1 MDSNDFNLGYEEV
14 YNDRLGETKSMITLA
29 TLLDSLDQGAEGM
42 RYNAVMRG
50 AYEIAEKANP
60 SGLPS
65 STPDVTLVS
74 SVIRSNVKLMTYN
87 IIEYSVTNLMQAI
100 YDRVKDEGCGYAEV
114 SEKLQSIWHHTQMYN
129 GLSDPKASNST
140 AESISKR
147 LLDHAVK
154 NNVLQFSVRNTIAGG
169 NLDADKILK
178 LFDDHGI
185 SIHDDIA
192 NCKRDEIKSE
202 LKDIKNR
209 RNDLAH
215 GSISFAEASNQV
227 TTSELAELVNHVDSF
242 LMQLRKDV
250 STYLNAGEYRRGMT
264 ESEEG

>member
-1 MDSNDFNLGYEEV
+1 M
-14 YNDRLGETKSMITLA
+14 
-29 TLLDSLDQGAEGM
+29 LL
-42 RYNAVMRG
+42 
-50 AYEIAEKANP
+50 
-60 SGLPS
+60 
-65 STPDVTLVS
+65 
-74 SVIRSNVKLMTYN
+74 
-87 IIEYSVTNLMQAI
+87 
-100 YDRVKDEGCGYAEV
+100 
-114 SEKLQSIWHHTQMYN
+114 
-129 GLSDPKASNST
+129 
-140 AESISKR
+140 
-147 LLDHAVK
+147 K

-202 LKDIKNR
+202 FKDIKNR

>member
-1 MDSNDFNLGYEEV
+1 ML
-14 YNDRLGETKSMITLA
+14 LKIT
-29 TLLDSLDQGAEGM
+29 
-42 RYNAVMRG
+42 
-50 AYEIAEKANP
+50 
-60 SGLPS
+60 
-65 STPDVTLVS
+65 
-74 SVIRSNVKLMTYN
+74 
-87 IIEYSVTNLMQAI
+87 
-100 YDRVKDEGCGYAEV
+100 
-114 SEKLQSIWHHTQMYN
+114 
-129 GLSDPKASNST
+129 
-140 AESISKR
+140 
-147 LLDHAVK
+147 
-154 NNVLQFSVRNTIAGG
+154 VLQFSVRNTIAGG